1 MKIRPISISIIF
13 IVFLGLL
20 SFSPFNP
27 ATAQGFN
34 QNEWIFGYCEGTDNN
49 YISFGKD
56 GIAKVQTLSASITF
70 GKGNAAIAVD
80 PITGRV
86 LFYTDGALVYNY
98 LNEPMQG
105 VVGEL
110 GGSELGRQTVAI
122 SELDY
127 STEQGGNRLFYIF
140 YINSAGMLATAV
152 ADMNDQGGAQS
163 GYPPAGAISPGR
175 IFGPAMGAIAVIKT
189 AGSSNYLISYEDGD
203 LIAREIGANEGDFT
217 TKGTQPL
224 GFIPKAIAFD
234 EDSQNLLLI
243 PTSPNEDL
251 LQVPFD
257 TSTGT
262 FGTAIPYEQT
272 GSTQAIEGASYS
284 PDSDYL
290 YFSQGERILR
300 IPTEDPSATPEE
312 LPLAADIFKIY
323 DIKTGPDGQLY
334 YIYEETEGGPQ
345 LVGRVTN
352 PDEEELDAIEVE
364 EDPFN
369 GTDFCGRV
377 FPVFAPNIDLDNQVD
392 FTWEPMDPCMN
403 NPLQLTSQV
412 YPENYRPVSFDWVI
426 NPPLT
431 DEEGEELEID
441 LNEEHLLLPAQATSQ
456 ESISVTLTV
465 TFANG
470 ETQNVTHNISF
481 QENNLQAQFTASDT
495 TLCEPQCIDLMELL
509 EVQSGQQGGGQPG
522 GGGIGIPGF
531 PGGGGQPG
539 GGQQGGNYEY
549 FWSNKKEEG
558 WTTESPNEV
567 CLPGF
572 YWVLVREQGSS
583 CYAYASTRIKIWDL
597 EDQSNNIWY
606 FGNGAGLDFNRDPD
620 NPDAPTPRP
629 IQNPHPQN
637 IPAGVTTI
645 SDQAGEVLFYTDGQT
660 VWDLNGNPMQ
670 NGENIGGDNQAS
682 QSVLAVP
689 LPQEETLYYLF
700 TTQTSAA
707 GNPEVNFSLV
717 DIKGDNAQGV
727 GNVVSSNNFLFS
739 PSTQHSAALGAGDT
753 TWVAFHEIGNNTF
766 RFYPVSNEGIG
777 QAVLSS
783 VGGNHEFG
791 TGVGTMKF
799 SPDGSKLAVTI
810 HEGGNNRVEIFDFD
824 QQTGELTEYAILDLG
839 SEGQVY
845 GLEFS
850 EDSGRILVSY
860 RNGGPGIEEFFIQA
874 TETTDNSD
882 PENPVTTTCPPCFEG
897 ANSKE

>member
-1 MKIRPISISIIF
+1 EM
-13 IVFLGLL
+13 
-20 SFSPFNP
+20 
-27 ATAQGFN
+27 
-34 QNEWIFGYCEGTDNN
+34 
-49 YISFGKD
+49 
-56 GIAKVQTLSASITF
+56 
-70 GKGNAAIAVD
+70 
-80 PITGRV
+80 
-86 LFYTDGALVYNY
+86 
-98 LNEPMQG
+98 
-105 VVGEL
+105 
-110 GGSELGRQTVAI
+110 
-122 SELDY
+122 
-127 STEQGGNRLFYIF
+127 
-140 YINSAGMLATAV
+140 
-152 ADMNDQGGAQS
+152 
-163 GYPPAGAISPGR
+163 
-175 IFGPAMGAIAVIKT
+175 
-189 AGSSNYLISYEDGD
+189 
-203 LIAREIGANEGDFT
+203 
-217 TKGTQPL
+217 
-224 GFIPKAIAFD
+224 
-234 EDSQNLLLI
+234 
-243 PTSPNEDL
+243 
-251 LQVPFD
+251 
-257 TSTGT
+257 
-262 FGTAIPYEQT
+262 
-272 GSTQAIEGASYS
+272 
-284 PDSDYL
+284 
-290 YFSQGERILR
+290 
-300 IPTEDPSATPEE
+300 
-312 LPLAADIFKIY
+312 
-323 DIKTGPDGQLY
+323 
-334 YIYEETEGGPQ
+334 
-345 LVGRVTN
+345 
-352 PDEEELDAIEVE
+352 
-364 EDPFN
+364 
-369 GTDFCGRV
+369 
-377 FPVFAPNIDLDNQVD
+377 
-392 FTWEPMDPCMN
+392 
-403 NPLQLTSQV
+403 
-412 YPENYRPVSFDWVI
+412 
-426 NPPLT
+426 
-431 DEEGEELEID
+431 D

-456 ESISVTLTV
+456 ESISVSLTV

-470 ETQNVTHNISF
+470 ETRNVSHDISF

-495 TLCEPQCIDLMELL
+495 TLCEPQCIDLQELL
-509 EVQSGQQGGGQPG
+509 EVQSGDQQGGGQPG
-522 GGGIGIPGF
+522 GGGGGVGIPGL

-558 WTTESPNEV
+558 WSAEAPNEV

-572 YWVLVREQGSS
+572 YWVLVREQGPS
-583 CYAYASTRIKIWDL
+583 CYAYASIRVKIWDV

-645 SDQAGEVLFYTDGQT
+645 SDQAGKVLFYTDGQT

-727 GNVVSSNNFLFS
+727 GNVVSGNNFLFS

-860 RNGGPGIEEFFIQA
+860 RNGGPGIEEFFIQS

-897 ANSKE
+897 ANSKEEIRQCILDSRKAVPDTRGLDLGALQIGPDGQIYAAIVGSNLIGQIQVEQNCGPSRFNQNAVEPMPGTSNLGLPSFVQNSGSNIPDPSLAGPDRLCLDPEIGAFGIFEGGGEPDIDRYSWTVTNEEGTVVHSVSGLGEDFQNLEYSFPAAGIYQVNLEVERCGTPWEESFRLEVEVYDIPQIILPSDIPLCADNTVELTAVDPDDP